1 MDELFDSSG
10 NILGSYLIMVNGL
23 PNLDGMGLM
32 TGLWDPLRVV
42 CSTVVMR
49 EEEPWLRKCVVR
61 SQEENRPVKKKK
73 SN

>member
-49 EEEPWLRKCVVR
+49 EEEPWLRK
-61 SQEENRPVKKKK
+61 
-73 SN
+73 